1 MGAIANGMAYHG
13 GVRTFVAT
21 FFCFSDYMRPAVRL
35 AALNELP
42 VVFVWT
48 HDSIA
53 LGEDGPTHQPVEHL
67 MSLRAM
73 PGLAVMRPAD
83 PNESVE
89 AWRFAISQ
97 RHRPVALILSRQKLP
112 VIDAAVARN
121 TGRGAYVVVDPPK
134 EKPVAILMG
143 TGAEV
148 HVALAAHKLLAGE
161 GIPTRVVSMPCWEAF
176 AEQDAAYRAACCRR
190 RAARVSVEAGV
201 TLGWERWLGEAA
213 RPSGSIG
220 TGPPRRARSISNGSG
235 SRPRTSREHVRTCSA
250 NAKG

>member
-1 MGAIANGMAYHG
+1 
-13 GVRTFVAT
+13 
-21 FFCFSDYMRPAVRL
+21 MRPAVRL

-83 PNESVE
+83 ANETAE
-89 AWRFAISQ
+89 AWRFAIAQ
-97 RHRPVALILSRQKLP
+97 KHRPVALVLSRQKLP
-112 VIDAAVARN
+112 VLDRERAPSTA
-121 TGRGAYVVVDPPK
+121 RGAYVVADPA
-134 EKPVAILMG
+134 EGQARRDLIA

-148 HVALAAHKLLAGE
+148 HVAMAAQRLLAAE

-176 AEQDAAYRAACCRR
+176 AEQDAAVSRVGAAAGRSR
-190 RAARVSVEAGV
+190 TRVSVEAGV
-201 TLGWERWLGEAA
+201 TLGWERWLGDGGAA
-213 RPSGSIG
+213 VGLDRYGASAPGEVNLERLG
-220 TGPPRRARSISNGSG
+220 FTAENVAGQVRALLGRSRGL
-235 SRPRTSREHVRTCSA
+235 T
-250 NAKG
+250 